1 MIKSIVF
8 GLASTL
14 AGPRKYKFALA
25 GIHFAYLGY
34 KLLKKRRGNR
44 QQEGVQA

>member
-14 AGPRKYKFALA
+14 AGPRKYKFALV

-44 QQEGVQA
+44 RQEGVQA

>member
-1 MIKSIVF
+1 MLF
-8 GLASTL
+8 GLASAL

-44 QQEGVQA
+44 QQQGVKA